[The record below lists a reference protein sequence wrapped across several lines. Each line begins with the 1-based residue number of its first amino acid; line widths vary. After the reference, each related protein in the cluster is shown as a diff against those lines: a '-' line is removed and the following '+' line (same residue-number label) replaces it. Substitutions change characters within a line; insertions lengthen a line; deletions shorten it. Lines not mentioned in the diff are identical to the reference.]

1 MSENQNPAQPSDPPG
16 KRTEADEQSQASNP
30 PNVKPPGDDLPRGTE
45 PASAVPKPGDA
56 AGLNRFIRNLKQKAP
71 PGGDVNVAN
80 IGEGAQVDQ
89 IAVGRNILQA
99 KVNIGT
105 LVIPVRFLLALLAVG
120 VISAV
125 VVWWVVTPGKMVA
138 GTGSANIA
146 VVEFAEQ
153 DAAGK
158 ATNTGQGKYLAE
170 WLYNRLNTELASGTL
185 KPSPVIWHLATG
197 FDPIHVFQKRTT
209 TGPVRTKEDAAR
221 VAEQVGADIVVYGV
235 VTPGE
240 KSLTFEPQFYLKDD
254 PKSQET
260 PELAGSQQLGKPIA
274 LGLPLTIGALESNV
288 QPLGRIVY
296 WLTRGLSFDLAGH
309 FDSAYEEL
317 LKGKPE
323 IDALDEGQGTEVF
336 YYFMGTEAL
345 FLGQCETDAAKV
357 FTAQAD
363 HSSMEQA
370 LDAAETAYNKAVEIQ
385 PAYARA
391 YFGLGQVAS
400 QRGQRLMYTP
410 DAKTFG
416 QCRVANVSQP
426 APNVPIKCPASPP
439 TTQDAARL
447 EQARA
452 ALMKAMDYHTQALG
466 LIGSSQEPL
475 LRQRIQTIR
484 AVTELPLAQA
494 FLLSGMTADAQT
506 HLKAGIDSLTQLGS
520 VTNAEQDPRGAA
532 LLDFGLASGYF
543 LQGYVRLIQ
552 NDPEGFKAQLTQADS
567 SYQMCVNIAR
577 DNPDVY
583 LRERL
588 GPNCTCAQMDL
599 KKALTP

>member
-1 MSENQNPAQPSDPPG
+1 MSENQNPAQPSGPPP
-16 KRTEADEQSQASNP
+16 KRTEAKETQASNP
-30 PNVKPPGDDLPRGTE
+30 QNITPPADALPRGTD
-45 PASAVPKPGDA
+45 PAPQVPKPGDT
-56 AGLNRFIRNLKQKAP
+56 AGLSRFIRNLKQKAP

-120 VISAV
+120 LIAAV
-125 VVWWVVTPGKMVA
+125 VVWWVVTPGKMDA
-138 GTGSANIA
+138 GTGSANIV

-153 DAAGK
+153 DANGK
-158 ATNTGQGKYLAE
+158 ATNTGQGKYLSE
-170 WLYNRLNTELASGTL
+170 WLYNRLNTELASGTV
-185 KPSPVIWHLATG
+185 KPSPVIWDLATG
-197 FDPIHVFQKRTT
+197 FDPIHLFQKRTT
-209 TGPVRTKEDAAR
+209 TGPVRTKDDAAR
-221 VAEQVGADIVVYGV
+221 VAEQVGADIVVYGI

-240 KSLTFEPQFYLKDD
+240 KALTFEPQFYLKDD

-309 FDSAYEEL
+309 FDSAYAEF

-323 IDALDEGQGTEVF
+323 IDSLDEGQGTEVF

-357 FTAQAD
+357 FPAQPD

-370 LDAAETAYNKAVEIQ
+370 LDAAQTAYDKAVEIQ

-416 QCRVANVSQP
+416 QCRVAAVSQP
-426 APNVPIKCPASPP
+426 APNVPVKCPASPP

-452 ALMKAMDYHTQALG
+452 ALMKAIDFHTQALG
-466 LIGSSQEPL
+466 LIEASKDTL
-475 LRQRIQTIR
+475 LTQRIETIR

-494 FLLSGMTADAQT
+494 FLLSGMVPDAQT
-506 HLKAGIDSLTQLGS
+506 HLKGGIDSLVQLGG
-520 VTNAEQDPRGAA
+520 VTKAEQDPRGAA

-552 NDPEGFKAQLTQADS
+552 NDPEGFKALLTQADS
-567 SYQMCVNIAR
+567 SYQMCMNIAR

-588 GPNCTCAQMDL
+588 GPNCTCAELDV
-599 KKALTP
+599 KKALVP